1 MVEPAAIVEFP
12 SLAIT
17 YPKGQAYV
25 VHWIKAILNGSK
37 VEPFNKQRLNGQ
49 VNQPA
54 VFEAIESL
62 NQVYT
67 QGGQEAAKKAW
78 VEIIQDTVP
87 DIAIQVNKPKRLYH
101 ASELDKMP
109 PLRWLIEGELP
120 ERGFSV
126 LFGQPEVGK
135 SFQAIEYAERIT
147 MRPNR
152 CVVYVAAE
160 GESGYS
166 QRHKAWMY
174 HHKKPDH
181 GALHFWF
188 DAIPMLLSSAVD
200 EFVQEIQHLKPQL
213 IIIDTLARCMEG
225 GDENSARDMGIFIA
239 SCRRLQRELECAVLV
254 VHHTGKT
261 GSGERGSS
269 ALRGAA
275 DTMIEMS
282 NEEGYIR
289 IACSKI
295 KDGKPFP
302 SRMVKRVDVV
312 VGNGESSCVLVSA
325 DKVQEDLMDLSE
337 NQRRIV
343 QFLADGVYDEGART
357 TDVKGALDM
366 GNSSFYK
373 SIRTLKKR
381 RIVEKTGKY
390 DPWILTQFG
399 WQVAKK
405 HGLVK

>member
-1 MVEPAAIVEFP
+1 MTEPAAIVEFP

-25 VHWIKAILNGSK
+25 VYWIKALLDGDK
-37 VEPFNKQRLNGQ
+37 VEPFNKARLNGQ

-54 VFEAIESL
+54 VLEALESL
-62 NQVYT
+62 SLVHT
-67 QGGQEAAKKAW
+67 QGGAEAAKKAW
-78 VEIIQDTVP
+78 VEVIQQTVP
-87 DIAIQVNKPKRLYH
+87 DIAVLVNKPKRLYH

-126 LFGQPEVGK
+126 LFGPPEVGK

-147 MRPNR
+147 LRPGR
-152 CVVYVAAE
+152 TVVYVAAE
-160 GESGYS
+160 GESGYK
-166 QRHKAWMY
+166 QRHAAWMQ

-181 GALHFWF
+181 GRLYFWF
-188 DAIPMLLSSAVD
+188 DAIPMLLNSAVD
-200 EFVQEIQHLKPQL
+200 EFVGEIQDLKPDMVV
-213 IIIDTLARCMEG
+213 IDTLARCMEG

-261 GSGERGSS
+261 GSVERGSS

-289 IACSKI
+289 VACSKI

-302 SRMVKRVDVV
+302 YRMVKRMDVV
-312 VGNGESSCVLVSA
+312 VGNGETSCVLVSL
-325 DKVQEDLMDLSE
+325 DKVQEDVMDLSD

-381 RIVEKTGKY
+381 RIVQKTGKY
-390 DPWILTQFG
+390 DPWVLTDFG

-405 HGLVK
+405 HGFTK